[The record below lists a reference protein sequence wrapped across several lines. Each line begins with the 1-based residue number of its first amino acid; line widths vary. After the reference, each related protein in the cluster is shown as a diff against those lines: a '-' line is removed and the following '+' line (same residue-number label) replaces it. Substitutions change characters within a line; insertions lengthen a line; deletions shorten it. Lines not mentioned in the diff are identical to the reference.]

1 MNPKDK
7 LIIKSFVLSLLVGIV
22 FLFCISYIR
31 AEQQSL
37 GIYEP
42 NSCITLIQTCGS
54 CTYNNITSVKSPNS
68 TTLLSETSMIKSG
81 TEYTYQ
87 FCNTSSW
94 GTYIVN
100 GVGDLDGVATVWVY
114 DFVIG
119 EELAPVGI
127 NIILLIFFISL
138 LISVV
143 WLNHKIDYKKWYE
156 NILRKYENKNYV
168 KIGLSSVAY
177 NLMKN
182 TFGIYYLFGFPIIL
196 IVADIILNY
205 NVESMIGL
213 VTNLVYIYAWGSIL
227 VGVMFFGQLQEFIV
241 TILEDFK
248 NIQWGMN
255 EK

>member
-1 MNPKDK
+1 MNINK
-7 LIIKSFVLSLLVGIV
+7 LVLKSFILS
-22 FLFCISYIR
+22 FLFGIIFLSCVNFAS

-37 GIYEP
+37 GTYEP
-42 NSCITLIQTCGS
+42 NDCINLIQTCGT
-54 CTYNNITSVKSPNS
+54 CTFNNITSVLSPNS
-68 TTLLSETSMIKSG
+68 TTLLYQTEMVKLG

-100 GVGDLDGVATVWVY
+100 GVGDLDGTATVWAY

-119 EELAPVGI
+119 KELAPVGI
-127 NIILLIFFISL
+127 NITLLMFFIVL
-138 LISVV
+138 LISII
-143 WLNHKIDYKKWYE
+143 WLNHRIDYKKWYE
-156 NILRKYENKNYV
+156 TILRKYENKNYV
-168 KIGLSSVAY
+168 KTALSSVAY
-177 NLMKN
+177 NFMKN

-196 IVADIILNY
+196 ILTDIVLNY
-205 NVESMIGL
+205 NVESL
-213 VTNLVYIYAWGSIL
+213 VELMKNLMYVYAWGSLL
-227 VGVMFFGQLQEFIV
+227 VGVMFIGQLQEFIV